1 MSHGIEEDPYQ
12 RGFLN
17 YPHSLYLVCHH
28 PVRLHFDL
36 DISDEKW
43 QRSRKLNK
51 PQSSMPRN
59 RATEDFHV
67 RLCRT
72 VLGTTV
78 GPRAAQHGG
87 PACALRI

>member
-1 MSHGIEEDPYQ
+1 
-12 RGFLN
+12 
-17 YPHSLYLVCHH
+17 
-28 PVRLHFDL
+28 
-36 DISDEKW
+36 
-43 QRSRKLNK
+43 
-51 PQSSMPRN
+51 MPRN

-72 VLGTTV
+72 VLGSAL